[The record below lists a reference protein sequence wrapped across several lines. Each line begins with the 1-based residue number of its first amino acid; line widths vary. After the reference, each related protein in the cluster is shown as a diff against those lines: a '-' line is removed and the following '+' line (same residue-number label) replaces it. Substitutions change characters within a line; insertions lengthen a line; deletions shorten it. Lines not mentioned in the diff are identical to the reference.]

1 MMDSLTPYS
10 TTSLRWNNNH
20 EVTHM
25 EYSELAIQSLRE
37 TVENIEYQVNELGL
51 KLTSGEIAKL
61 KEAKEQLELAECHQV
76 K

>member
-1 MMDSLTPYS
+1 
-10 TTSLRWNNNH
+10 
-20 EVTHM
+20 M